1 MSISSKLFP
10 VTLLLVGLWAPGPA
24 EASVKKAL
32 SAAKDAAELNDEERS
47 DCKRKLADKLEDLID
62 ALKEAR
68 DEEGSTRAA
77 VKKTKAALDYA
88 DEACPRRLAGAIGK
102 KLEKVLDALEDAE
115 DEGGDRERDR
125 GRERR
130 RSRERDEEEPKAKE
144 RDPGMDQ
151 ETYEGFL
158 ASLRANAN
166 ELSKLDIVKNVMGNQ
181 TLTAKQLGPILSQ
194 FNNELLKLDAAKAAA
209 PKLVNPGAA
218 LGHATQFRNTLLAA
232 DYTNLI
238 SQQRR

>member
-1 MSISSKLFP
+1 MSTSPKLFP
-10 VTLLLVGLWAPGPA
+10 LTLLLAGLLAPGLA

-32 SAAKDAAELNDEERS
+32 AAAKDAAELNDEERS
-47 DCKRKLADKLEDLID
+47 DCKRKLGDKLEDLID

-68 DEEGSTRAA
+68 DDEGSTRAA
-77 VKKTKAALDYA
+77 VKKAKAALDYA

-115 DEGGDRERDR
+115 DDDDDRDR
-125 GRERR
+125 GRARR
-130 RSRERDEEEPKAKE
+130 RSRDREDDEPKAKE

-158 ASLRANAN
+158 ASLKANAN

-181 TLTAKQLGPILSQ
+181 TLTAKQLGPVLSQ

>member
-1 MSISSKLFP
+1 MLIRSQLFP
-10 VTLLLVGLWAPGPA
+10 VTLLLVGLWAPAQA

-47 DCKRKLADKLEDLID
+47 DCKRKLAGKLEDLID
-62 ALKEAR
+62 ALEEVR
-68 DEEGSTRAA
+68 DDEGSTRAA
-77 VKKTKAALDYA
+77 VKKAKSALDYA

-102 KLEKVLDALEDAE
+102 KLEKVLDALEDAS
-115 DEGGDRERDR
+115 DDGADRDR
-125 GRERR
+125 GRGRR
-130 RSRERDEEEPKAKE
+130 RSRERDDEEPKAKE

-151 ETYEGFL
+151 ETYDGFL

-166 ELSKLDIVKNVMGNQ
+166 ELSKLDIVQNVMGNQ